1 MSASTCRSVSATY
14 QWGGVARVDLVSAPP
29 GTALA
34 FYGPPALRVHALPLV
49 GPEEL
54 VQSTAALTAQHDSEQ
69 PSSAQTHSADLSR
82 AQHDDISQH
91 GTAQHIAKPDAAL
104 QPSTAQLSASR
115 HNQAGFDAIIDLEAS
130 HGHIPDQLSTN
141 DRMLDRHEPPSSS
154 SSSSFSSSSSSLN
167 HVEAPVEQQEESE
180 APPQQHW
187 ESEAHPQQHV
197 NDIRQEASGDQQHVT
212 APRTQT
218 DEEDVV
224 DEEEEEDSLFAETS
238 VIARGGLRMMQKVT
252 HAQTICMYGRSWW
265 TNP

>member
-1 MSASTCRSVSATY
+1 MSAFTCRSVSATY

-54 VQSTAALTAQHDSEQ
+54 VQSTAALAAQHDSAQ

-82 AQHDDISQH
+82 ARHDDISQH
-91 GTAQHIAKPDAAL
+91 GTAQHIAIPDAAL
-104 QPSTAQLSASR
+104 QPSTAQLNASR
-115 HNQAGFDAIIDLEAS
+115 RNQAGFDAIIDLEAN
-130 HGHIPDQLSTN
+130 HDDIPDQLSTN

-154 SSSSFSSSSSSLN
+154 SSSSSSPSLN
-167 HVEAPVEQQEESE
+167 HAEAPVEQQEESE

-197 NDIRQEASGDQQHVT
+197 NDIRQEASADQQHVT

-218 DEEDVV
+218 GEEDVG

-238 VIARGGLRMMQKVT
+238 VTARGGLRMMQKVT
-252 HAQTICMYGRSWW
+252 HAQTICMYSRS
-265 TNP
+265 